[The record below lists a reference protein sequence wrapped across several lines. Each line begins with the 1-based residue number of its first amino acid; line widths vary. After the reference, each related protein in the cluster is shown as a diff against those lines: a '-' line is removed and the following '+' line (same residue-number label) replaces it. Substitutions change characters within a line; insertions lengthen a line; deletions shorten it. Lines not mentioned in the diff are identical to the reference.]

1 MMIDENIFEKISHRI
16 ETYQDDMIEL
26 QKALTAV
33 PAVGPV
39 NGGDGEMLK
48 AQMLKKRLEELGF
61 TNFRHYDA
69 PDDSVSTGL
78 RPNFLTSIE
87 GQNKSRTIW
96 IITHLDI
103 VPPGELNLWSAD
115 PYTAYVKNRH
125 IYGRGTEDNQQDM
138 VASIFAVKAFID
150 EGIIPSSSIGLF
162 FVADEE
168 TSGSKGLYHVLD
180 LPEKIFSKNDL
191 IVVPDS
197 GNPEGSLIEIAEKGI
212 LWLGFK
218 TTGKQ
223 CHGSKPQ
230 LGNNAFSA
238 ASYLVTKL
246 TKLRK
251 IFDTVDP
258 LFEPPTS
265 TFEPTKKEANV
276 SNINTIPGKDV
287 FYMDCRVLP
296 QYNLQDVLTEI
307 KKITKRVEK
316 KFSVTIEISREQYVQ
331 PTLPTPVDAPVVLA
345 LQDAIAKVYRL
356 QAFAGGVGA
365 GTVAAYLRKYD
376 YPVAVWSKTNVNAHQ
391 PDENC
396 PIDNMLGNAKVFA
409 HLFLQV

>member
-1 MMIDENIFEKISHRI
+1 MMDEEIFEKISRRI
-16 ETYQDDMIEL
+16 DAYRDEMIDL
-26 QKALTAV
+26 QKALTAL

-48 AQMLKKRLEELGF
+48 AQMLKKRLVEMGF
-61 TNFRHYDA
+61 TTFRHFDA
-69 PDDSVSTGL
+69 PDETVSSGL
-78 RPNFLTSIE
+78 RPNFLTSLKGNDE
-87 GQNKSRTIW
+87 SRRIW

-103 VPPGELNLWSAD
+103 VPPGELHLWSAD
-115 PYTAYVKNRH
+115 PYTAYVKDDC

-138 VASIFAVKAFID
+138 VASIFAARALMD
-150 EGIIPSSSIGLF
+150 EGVTPTSTINLF

-168 TSGSKGLYHVLD
+168 TSGGKGLYHVLD
-180 LPEKIFSKNDL
+180 LPEKIFSPDDL

-230 LGNNAFSA
+230 LGINAFSA
-238 ASYLVTKL
+238 ASSLVTKL

-251 IFDTVDP
+251 IFGAVDP
-258 LFEPPTS
+258 LFDPPVS

-276 SNINTIPGKDV
+276 GNINTIPGEDI
-287 FYMDCRVLP
+287 FYMDCRILP
-296 QYNLQDVLTEI
+296 QYDLEEVLSEI
-307 KKITKRVEK
+307 EKIKRKIEK
-316 KFSVTIEISREQYVQ
+316 KFNVSIEMTREQYVQ
-331 PTLPTPVDAPVVLA
+331 PASPTPADAPVVRA
-345 LQDAIAKVYRL
+345 LQKAVDRVYRVR
-356 QAFAGGVGA
+356 AFAGGVGA
-365 GTVAAYLRKYD
+365 GTVAAYLRKRNF
-376 YPVAVWSKTNVNAHQ
+376 PAAVWSKTNMNAHQ

-396 PIDNMLGNAKVFA
+396 PVNNMIGNAKVFA
-409 HLFLQV
+409 HLFLQP

>member
-1 MMIDENIFEKISHRI
+1 MIDENIFEKITRRI
-16 ETYQDDMIEL
+16 DTYRDEMIEL

-33 PAVGPV
+33 PAVGPI

-48 AQMLKKRLEELGF
+48 AQMLKKRLIDMGF
-61 TNFRHYDA
+61 TSFSHYDA
-69 PDDSVSTGL
+69 PDDAVSAGF
-78 RPNFLTSIE
+78 RPNFLTSLE
-87 GQNKSRTIW
+87 GKDQSRNIW

-115 PYTAYVKNRH
+115 PYTAYVKDNH

-138 VASIFAVKAFID
+138 VASIFAAKAFID
-150 EGIIPSSSIGLF
+150 EGIIPSSSVKLF

-168 TSGSKGLYHVLD
+168 TSGGKGLYHVLD
-180 LPEKIFSKNDL
+180 LPEKIFHKEDI

-218 TTGKQ
+218 TTGRQ

-238 ASYLVTKL
+238 ASCLVTKL

-251 IFDTVDP
+251 IFDAVDP
-258 LFEPPTS
+258 LFDPPVS

-276 SNINTIPGKDV
+276 GNINTIPGEDV
-287 FYMDCRVLP
+287 FYMDCRILP
-296 QYNLQDVLTEI
+296 QYDLEEVLNKI
-307 KKITKRVEK
+307 QKIAKKVEK
-316 KFSVTIEISREQYVQ
+316 KFSVEIEISKEQYVQ
-331 PTLPTPVDAPVVLA
+331 PARPTPANAPVVDA
-345 LQDAIAKVYRL
+345 LRQAIEKVYHL
-356 QAFAGGVGA
+356 KAFAGGVGA
-365 GTVAAYLRKYD
+365 GTVAAYLRKRD
-376 YPVAVWSKTNVNAHQ
+376 YPAAVWSKTNMNAHQ

-396 PIDNMLGNAKVFA
+396 PIDNMSGNAKVFA